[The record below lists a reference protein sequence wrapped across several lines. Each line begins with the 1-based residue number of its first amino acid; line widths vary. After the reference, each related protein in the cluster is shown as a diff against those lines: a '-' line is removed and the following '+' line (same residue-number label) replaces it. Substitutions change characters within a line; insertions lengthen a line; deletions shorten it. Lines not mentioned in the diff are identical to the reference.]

1 MKATSFAAT
10 LLPLLLLSACATV
23 PTAPSVM
30 ALPGSG
36 KVFDQFMVDDAACR
50 EFASRQI
57 GGNTGGEEV
66 VRSAAIATVIGAV
79 AGAVIGGRDGAA
91 VGAGIGLVAGSAA
104 GSDQARASG
113 RGTQRQYDQ
122 AYVQCMYARGHKVPV
137 QGGMMESRSPVGG
150 ANPASPNSIPPPP
163 PGPPPPPPP
172 GR

>member
-1 MKATSFAAT
+1 MKSTSFT
-10 LLPLLLLSACATV
+10 LSLLPLLLLSACATV

-30 ALPGSG
+30 ALPGTG

-57 GGNTGGEEV
+57 GAGGEGEEV

-104 GSDQARASG
+104 GSEQARASG

-137 QGGMMESRSPVGG
+137 QGGMMESRPDSG
-150 ANPASPNSIPPPP
+150 ANPASPAMAPPPPP